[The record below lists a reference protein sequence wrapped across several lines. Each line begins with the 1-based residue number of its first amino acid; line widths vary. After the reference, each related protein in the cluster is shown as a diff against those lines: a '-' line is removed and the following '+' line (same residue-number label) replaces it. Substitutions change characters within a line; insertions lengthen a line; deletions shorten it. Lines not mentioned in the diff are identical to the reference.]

1 MGIVSRY
8 RKKADTRQFHIN
20 RSVALARYP
29 IRLLQFL
36 QTPTAKMN
44 FSTSLDR
51 PSALSCYDC
60 VVSTWSFIVN
70 DSGPCGGTFEI
81 QFCPAHKRDFTAP
94 PVPNPAT
101 TQQTTGTS
109 SDPPVQPPIPG
120 ADTRLI
126 PARRNPSGSGT
137 SSAAVT
143 IPTSGPPRSRYRPS
157 SCEACVDLYN
167 TVKDAVLS
175 STNATSLQKALEDL
189 NIPKRTFNR
198 KRPVAELYLLD
209 QQAFQTARDDIAAAS
224 GGRRI
229 NQEKLAKKCSDI
241 LKTRDMQVRRRVAVT
256 QGILI

>member
-1 MGIVSRY
+1 
-8 RKKADTRQFHIN
+8 
-20 RSVALARYP
+20 
-29 IRLLQFL
+29 
-36 QTPTAKMN
+36 MN

-81 QFCPAHKRDFTAP
+81 QFCPAHKRDFRAP
-94 PVPNPAT
+94 PVPYPATPNST

-175 STNATSLQKALEDL
+175 STNATSLKKALEDL
-189 NIPKRTFNR
+189 HIPKRTFNR

-209 QQAFQTARDDIAAAS
+209 QQAFQRARDDIAAAS

-229 NQEKLAKKCSDI
+229 NQEKLAKQCSDI

>member
-1 MGIVSRY
+1 
-8 RKKADTRQFHIN
+8 
-20 RSVALARYP
+20 
-29 IRLLQFL
+29 
-36 QTPTAKMN
+36 MN
-44 FSTSLDR
+44 FSTSMDR

-81 QFCPAHKRDFTAP
+81 QFCPAHKRDFRAP
-94 PVPNPAT
+94 PVPNSAAPNSIT
-101 TQQTTGTS
+101 RLII
-109 SDPPVQPPIPG
+109 VQPPIPG

-126 PARRNPSGSGT
+126 PVRRNPSGSGT

-157 SCEACVDLYN
+157 SCEACVSLYN

-175 STNATSLQKALEDL
+175 STNATSLRQALDDL

-209 QQAFQTARDDIAAAS
+209 QQAFERARDDIAAAS

-229 NQEKLAKKCSDI
+229 NQEKLAKQCSDI
-241 LKTRDMQVRRRVAVT
+241 LKRPDMQVKRRVAVT
-256 QGILI
+256 QGLLI

>member
-1 MGIVSRY
+1 MVDVQMYVSVVLKVDISFPFICY
-8 RKKADTRQFHIN
+8 N
-20 RSVALARYP
+20 RCSRRHVV
-29 IRLLQFL
+29 
-36 QTPTAKMN
+36 
-44 FSTSLDR
+44 LD
-51 PSALSCYDC
+51 D
-60 VVSTWSFIVN
+60 
-70 DSGPCGGTFEI
+70 
-81 QFCPAHKRDFTAP
+81 
-94 PVPNPAT
+94 
-101 TQQTTGTS
+101 
-109 SDPPVQPPIPG
+109 
-120 ADTRLI
+120 
-126 PARRNPSGSGT
+126 GT

-209 QQAFQTARDDIAAAS
+209 QQAFQRARDDIAAAS

-229 NQEKLAKKCSDI
+229 NQEKLAKQCSDI